1 MPEMLGPCLNV
12 PGRVPPIM
20 RFTHSRRQN
29 MGEVEE
35 TRKPDGN
42 AADGREGDPV
52 EGHPEDVSARD
63 SLAGDIANKID
74 PDMGTPEE
82 GADPVEPKSQAE

>member
-1 MPEMLGPCLNV
+1 
-12 PGRVPPIM
+12 
-20 RFTHSRRQN
+20 
-29 MGEVEE
+29 MGDGDK
-35 TRKPDGN
+35 TRKPGGS

-52 EGHPEDVSARD
+52 EGQPEDVAARD

-82 GADPVEPKSQAE
+82 GADPVEPKSRAE